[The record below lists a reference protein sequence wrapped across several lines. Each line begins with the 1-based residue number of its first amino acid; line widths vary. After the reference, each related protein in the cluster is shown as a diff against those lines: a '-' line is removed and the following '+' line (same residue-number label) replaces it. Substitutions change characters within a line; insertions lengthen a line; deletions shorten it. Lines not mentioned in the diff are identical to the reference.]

1 MDITPISIEEIE
13 KRLAGKT
20 IIYVEDNMREFTNV
34 QRFVDYI
41 GLILVHARDNGLS
54 LQAALKANPDAVA
67 ILSDIERPGGYA
79 EGLEWATK
87 YVQEPN
93 AKPVILTSSAKRYQ
107 QRAEEAGIPFV
118 VKGFSLIENL
128 GTMLVQALEKQ
139 ESRQQLRRPLV
150 EKRDPLLSDRTGP
163 GVKQ

>member
-79 EGLEWATK
+79 EGLE
-87 YVQEPN
+87 
-93 AKPVILTSSAKRYQ
+93 
-107 QRAEEAGIPFV
+107 
-118 VKGFSLIENL
+118 
-128 GTMLVQALEKQ
+128 
-139 ESRQQLRRPLV
+139 
-150 EKRDPLLSDRTGP
+150 
-163 GVKQ
+163 